1 LSAGIKYLVKQ
12 KLNFTPMEFLDG
24 RVSRPKNRLYKA
36 IIIIKHCHKMQNPSL
51 RKDELRAR
59 KIYLYTFY
67 FCAATMLIIFIYALV
82 LSTAEYLSTGKI
94 VIGEVLVDTEFPM
107 TGLAK
112 LVTYLMIVTVVGWY
126 CVTKIGGAQAKK
138 LPKSLKALFQLI
150 ILAIAI
156 TALYEF
162 TYNFVV
168 WNSFITVDMTNGLLR
183 LDDINVPYP
192 NPETPWNLVFATKM
206 SFAAFLI
213 SAHGFYVISRS
224 EKEGD

>member
-1 LSAGIKYLVKQ
+1 MRLKY
-12 KLNFTPMEFLDG
+12 
-24 RVSRPKNRLYKA
+24 RLYKA
-36 IIIIKHCHKMQNPSL
+36 LIINKDCHKMQNPSL
-51 RKDELRAR
+51 KKDELRAR

-82 LSTAEYLSTGKI
+82 LSVAEYLSSGRI

-138 LPKSLKALFQLI
+138 LPKSWKALFQLI

-162 TYNFVV
+162 IYNFVV
-168 WNSFITVDMTNGLLR
+168 WNSFITTDITNGLLR

-213 SAHGFYVISRS
+213 SAHGFYVISKS
-224 EKEGD
+224 EEKSE

>member
-1 LSAGIKYLVKQ
+1 
-12 KLNFTPMEFLDG
+12 
-24 RVSRPKNRLYKA
+24 
-36 IIIIKHCHKMQNPSL
+36 MQNPSL

-67 FCAATMLIIFIYALV
+67 FCAATMLIIFTYALV
-82 LSTAEYLSTGKI
+82 LSIAEYLSTGKI
-94 VIGEVLVDTEFPM
+94 VIGEILVDTEFPM

-138 LPKSLKALFQLI
+138 LPKSWKALFQLI
-150 ILAIAI
+150 VLAIAI

-162 TYNFVV
+162 IYNFVV

-224 EKEGD
+224 DKERD

>member
-1 LSAGIKYLVKQ
+1 
-12 KLNFTPMEFLDG
+12 MEGCRDQ
-24 RVSRPKNRLYKA
+24 KNRLYKA
-36 IIIIKHCHKMQNPSL
+36 IFIIKHCHKMQNPSL

-67 FCAATMLIIFIYALV
+67 FCAATMLIIFTYALV
-82 LSTAEYLSTGKI
+82 LSIAEYLSTGKI
-94 VIGEVLVDTEFPM
+94 VIGEILVDTEFPM

-138 LPKSLKALFQLI
+138 LPKSWKALFQLI
-150 ILAIAI
+150 VLAIAI

-162 TYNFVV
+162 IYNFVV

-224 EKEGD
+224 EKEMD

>member
-1 LSAGIKYLVKQ
+1 
-12 KLNFTPMEFLDG
+12 
-24 RVSRPKNRLYKA
+24 
-36 IIIIKHCHKMQNPSL
+36 MQNPSL

-67 FCAATMLIIFIYALV
+67 FCAATMLIIFTYALV
-82 LSTAEYLSTGKI
+82 LSIAEYLSTGKI
-94 VIGEVLVDTEFPM
+94 VIGEILVDTEFPM

-150 ILAIAI
+150 VLAIAI

-162 TYNFVV
+162 IYNFVV
-168 WNSFITVDMTNGLLR
+168 WNAFITVDMTNGLLR

-206 SFAAFLI
+206 SLAAFLI

-224 EKEGD
+224 EKESD